1 MALTKGETVSAAYA
15 MIGMTNAG
23 TTLVS
28 EGVPHLERMMHTWWN
43 EYIDTGYAF
52 AATVSEALPADDST
66 LTNLDEDAVILNLAV
81 KLATINALVIGG
93 TLTGDAKTAKTGRY
107 PLTPIPTAQN
117 PYMPVGAGN
126 QRRYSRVK
134 YQGEGEAAPLLTI
147 GGIPL
152 VGG

>member
-1 MALTKGETVSAAYA
+1 MALTKGEVVSAAYA

-28 EGVPHLERMMHTWWN
+28 EGVPHLERMLLTWWN
-43 EYIDTGYAF
+43 EFIDTGYTF
-52 AATVSEALPADDST
+52 AATVSAALPTDDST
-66 LTNLDEDAVILNLAV
+66 LTPLDEDGVILNLAV

-93 TLTGDAKTAKTGRY
+93 TLMGDAKKAKDGRY

-117 PYMPVGAGN
+117 PFMPVGAGN
-126 QRRYSRVK
+126 QRGCSRVK
-134 YQGEGEAAPLLTI
+134 YQSEGEVVTPLAY
-147 GGIPL
+147 GGQPL